1 MNFNA
6 NTQITENTS
15 DYKHITRNEYRNN
28 SANACEA
35 LVWSIPQQCR
45 QVAQLSPRDRAAG
58 CVSFGRNIVPV
69 HWLLRSLLG
78 TELDELVIAQV
89 PAINALV
96 LSNLSKSYTQ
106 NHIT

>member
-58 CVSFGRNIVPV
+58 CVSFGRNIVP
-69 HWLLRSLLG
+69 LATS
-78 TELDELVIAQV
+78 VIARHRTGWTRYR
-89 PAINALV
+89 AG
-96 LSNLSKSYTQ
+96 SR
-106 NHIT
+106 H